1 MRMRK
6 GRGRGRGRNK
16 VGTGM
21 KETRNLSSQPGQGRD
36 PPTPIQ
42 SSSCPGGQAGGPCR
56 FGCPGLPLAHPD
68 TELRSPKSS
77 RMAPNQP
84 GPLPEQP
91 QPAAH
96 SPGRGKRAP
105 TAPQPT
111 SSYQTLPPP
120 PAQSHPRGR
129 APLPGGRCHPRASL
143 AGARGAGTPF
153 SRDLLSPAA
162 VIAAVFIQTRRGCQR
177 KTSKSNFPG
186 ILLGV
191 IVLII
196 NPDA

>member
-1 MRMRK
+1 MRE
-6 GRGRGRGRNK
+6 N
-16 VGTGM
+16 
-21 KETRNLSSQPGQGRD
+21 RNLRSQPGQGRD
-36 PPTPIQ
+36 PPTPSR

-56 FGCPGLPLAHPD
+56 FGCSGLPLAHPD
-68 TELRSPKSS
+68 TELRSPKAS
-77 RMAPNQP
+77 RMTQSPP
-84 GPLPEQP
+84 GPLPTLG
-91 QPAAH
+91 AATAD
-96 SPGRGKRAP
+96 SSQTRPGETRTHRPRA
-105 TAPQPT
+105 T

-120 PAQSHPRGR
+120 RAQSHPRGR